1 MSGNIMGFD
10 CNGFLGTWPFRRFY
24 HGGLDGLKAVHEK
37 ANITGGWV
45 SSLNS
50 IFYNDPME
58 AEELLAEE
66 LKNTPYR
73 QVMGVNPML
82 PAAVSSVK
90 EAMERFNICAVRLY
104 PGYHR
109 YRLDDLKLAPF
120 FAEIEKLH
128 IPVLVTMRLEDERL
142 NYLITPRIITKEEK
156 EALPKSYPGVRFI
169 YTGMQ
174 TYEVTEIAEAFRENN
189 NLYAETSFFKSP
201 CTAFEDVLKAVPEE
215 KILYGSGYPLNCLQ
229 STWIALQKAY
239 IPQEDKQ
246 KILYSNIEALTSK

>member
-37 ANITGGWV
+37 ANITGGCV

-58 AEELLAEE
+58 AEELLAEA

-156 EALPKSYPGVRFI
+156 VALPKSYPGVRFI

-174 TYEVTEIAEAFRENN
+174 TYEATEIAEAFRENS

-201 CTAFEDVLKAVPEE
+201 CTVFEDVLKAVPAE

-239 IPQEDKQ
+239 IPQEDKR

>member
-1 MSGNIMGFD
+1 MNGNRKGFD

-24 HGGLDGLKAVHEK
+24 HGGLDGLLAVHEK
-37 ANITGGWV
+37 ADITGGWV

-58 AEELLAEE
+58 AEGLLAEA

-73 QVMGVNPML
+73 QVMGVNPTL

-90 EAMERFNICAVRLY
+90 EAVERFKICAVRLY
-104 PGYHR
+104 PGYHF
-109 YRLDDLKLAPF
+109 YRLDDPQLAPF

-128 IPVLVTMRLEDERL
+128 LPVLVTMRLEDERL
-142 NYLITPRIITKEEK
+142 NYLITPRTITKEEK
-156 EALPKSYPGVRFI
+156 EALPKSYPGVRFL

-174 TYEVTEIAEAFRENN
+174 TYEVTKIAEAFRENN

-201 CTAFEDVLKAVPEE
+201 CTVFEDVLSAFRRNKTP
-215 KILYGSGYPLNCLQ
+215 GSTRGR
-229 STWIALQKAY
+229 
-239 IPQEDKQ
+239 
-246 KILYSNIEALTSK
+246 